1 MRVSELMSREVV
13 TLGDTET
20 CHEAIDRMCRRKVR
34 HLPVLD
40 RDGALV
46 GIVTDRDVRHRLFAP
61 DVYRQIG
68 KIAVSVLLR
77 QAPVRAV
84 MSAPVRCIGV
94 AADVAEA
101 AERMRRDKVGCL
113 PVVDG
118 SRLVGMLTEIDVLRS
133 IVAAEALESP
143 ELDVVISY
151 P

>member
-1 MRVSELMSREVV
+1 MKVSELMSREVV

-46 GIVTDRDVRHRLFAP
+46 GIITDRDVRHRLFAP

-68 KIAVSVLLR
+68 KIAVSALLR